1 MIRHLGK
8 LDGLLVGLKKINV
21 KVENE
26 MKDIIPAV
34 LKTKTTVK
42 RKWLKV
48 KSVLLEEQLMSGY
61 MEEVCPVN

>member
-26 MKDIIPAV
+26 IKDIIPAV

-48 KSVLLEEQLMSGY
+48 KFVLLEEQLMSGY

>member
-48 KSVLLEEQLMSGY
+48 KFVLLEEQLMSGY

>member
-42 RKWLKV
+42 RK
-48 KSVLLEEQLMSGY
+48 
-61 MEEVCPVN
+61 